1 MQHVY
6 NVMFRDISYAQALA
20 VREDTLCCLFLRFF
34 SNSLTCKEFASS
46 INDKYFF
53 KQCQTGEDLLKREER
68 KPPYY
73 SISSQ
78 VATD

>member
-6 NVMFRDISYAQALA
+6 SVMFRDILHAQALA
-20 VREDTLCCLFLRFF
+20 VWEKTEYTAIFLSF
-34 SNSLTCKEFASS
+34 L
-46 INDKYFF
+46 
-53 KQCQTGEDLLKREER
+53 EDLLKRKER
-68 KPPYY
+68 KPPSY